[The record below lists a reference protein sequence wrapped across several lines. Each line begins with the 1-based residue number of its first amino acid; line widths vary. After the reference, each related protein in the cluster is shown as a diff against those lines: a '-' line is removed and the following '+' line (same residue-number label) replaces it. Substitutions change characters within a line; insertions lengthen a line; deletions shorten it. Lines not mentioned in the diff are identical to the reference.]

1 LKRSLISAESS
12 VVAIESSPADMRGAS
27 ADTAEPIIVAVSALS
42 SWIRLSRERVRD
54 PTDVLA
60 VEGLLFAILVLGW
73 VYACTELYV

>member
-1 LKRSLISAESS
+1 M
-12 VVAIESSPADMRGAS
+12 AIESSPADMRGAS
-27 ADTAEPIIVAVSALS
+27 ADTAEPIIVAVIVVS

>member
-1 LKRSLISAESS
+1 MKRSLISAESS

-27 ADTAEPIIVAVSALS
+27 ADTAEPIIVAVIAVS

-60 VEGLLFAILVLGW
+60 AEGLLFAILVLGW